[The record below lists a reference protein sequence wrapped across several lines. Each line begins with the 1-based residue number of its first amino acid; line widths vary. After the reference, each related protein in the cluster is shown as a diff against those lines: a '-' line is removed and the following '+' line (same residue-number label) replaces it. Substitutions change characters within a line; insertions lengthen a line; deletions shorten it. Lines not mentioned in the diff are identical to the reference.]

1 MNAVITLLLVS
12 GDEALRRRFG
22 DALDGTSLFVAATD
36 ADAIKQLRIVDID
49 IVVRPVTARGTG
61 FSQFAEQARSASPRT
76 VLVAVA
82 GDADDDVDEADFVLD
97 RDFQDRELKTTVRRA
112 SDRRTLAREVD
123 RLRSGSAS
131 PASSEREIP
140 ADAPGST
147 KVLREFTRVFT
158 AGLDVSR
165 TLETFA
171 DAVIELL
178 RPARLALLLPDAD
191 GRAYRV
197 RVHRGLTPQIAES
210 VRLPADGGLCHWLT
224 VEGRPARASDLAD
237 AAVARELALL
247 QGAMAVPLLARG
259 ELVAV
264 LVVGAPVVRRAYAAF
279 EVETLFELATHLAST
294 IHGIDLHHRLQRA
307 GELNKR
313 ILEHMSSGVVT
324 IGADERV
331 STLNRRGAEI
341 LELPAPAVVGQD
353 LRVLP
358 SPLGDMLYE
367 TLTSGRAHPR
377 TEIRLA
383 LRGLWLEVST
393 YPVAEDGATGAVLVF
408 ENLTAQKELAAQ
420 KLQVEQF
427 ELLTRVV
434 ARIADEIKNPLVS
447 INTFM
452 ELIGERFDDPEFRRH
467 FASVV
472 GRDVRRLVQVFDR
485 LTGLVGQGELN
496 VSTVDVHTVVDE
508 AVATVQVV
516 DDASPRP
523 IEVHVTREPGALRV
537 TVDPGQLRKA
547 LANLVWYLAYHSPER
562 PAVSLSVSH
571 PADGDRPDDV
581 RIIVGS
587 RTVTVPASDVER
599 LFDPVRM
606 AQENLIDIGPAVSQ
620 RIVEALGGRIEVRH
634 GAHSLVFVVGLP
646 GAV

>member
-1 MNAVITLLLVS
+1 MSAVITLLLVS
-12 GDEALRRRFG
+12 GDEALRRRLG
-22 DALDGTSLFVAATD
+22 DTLDDASLFVAATD
-36 ADAIKQLRIVDID
+36 ADAIKQLRMVDID
-49 IVVRPVTARGTG
+49 IAVRPVTTRGAE
-61 FSQFAEQARSASPRT
+61 FSRFAEQARSASPGT

-82 GDADDDVDEADFVLD
+82 GGDDDVDDADFVLG
-97 RDFQDRELKTTVRRA
+97 RDFHDRELKTTVRRA
-112 SDRRTLAREVD
+112 SERRTLAREVD
-123 RLRSGSAS
+123 RLRSRSAS

-140 ADAPGST
+140 AETPGST

-158 AGLDVSR
+158 AGLDESR

-178 RPARLALLLPDAD
+178 RPARLALLLPGAD

-224 VEGRPARASDLAD
+224 VEGRPARAGDLAD
-237 AAVARELALL
+237 PAVARELALL
-247 QGAMAVPLLARG
+247 QGSMAVPLLARG

-264 LVVGAPVVRRAYAAF
+264 LVVGAPVVRRAYGAL
-279 EVETLFELATHLAST
+279 EVEMLFELATHLAST
-294 IHGIDLHHRLQRA
+294 LHGIGLHHRLQRA
-307 GELNKR
+307 GELNER
-313 ILEHMSSGVVT
+313 ILDQMSNGVVT

-341 LELPAPAVVGQD
+341 LELQAHAVVGQD

-367 TLTSGRAHPR
+367 TLTSGRARPR
-377 TEIRLA
+377 AEIRLA
-383 LRGLWLEVST
+383 HRGLWLEVST
-393 YPVAEDGATGAVLVF
+393 YPVPEDGATGAVLVF

-420 KLQVEQF
+420 KLQLDQF

-447 INTFM
+447 VNTFM

-472 GRDVRRLVQVFDR
+472 GRDVQRLVQVFDR

-496 VSTVDVHTVVDE
+496 FSTVDVHTVVEE
-508 AVATVQVV
+508 AVATAQVA
-516 DDASPRP
+516 DDASRRP
-523 IEVHVTREPGALRV
+523 IDVNVSREPAALLV
-537 TVDPGQLRKA
+537 KVDPGQLRKA

-562 PAVSLSVSH
+562 PAVSISVSR

-587 RTVTVPASDVER
+587 RTVTVPAGDVER

-606 AQENLIDIGPAVSQ
+606 VQENLIDIGPAVSQ

-634 GAHSLVFVVGLP
+634 SARSLVFVVGLP